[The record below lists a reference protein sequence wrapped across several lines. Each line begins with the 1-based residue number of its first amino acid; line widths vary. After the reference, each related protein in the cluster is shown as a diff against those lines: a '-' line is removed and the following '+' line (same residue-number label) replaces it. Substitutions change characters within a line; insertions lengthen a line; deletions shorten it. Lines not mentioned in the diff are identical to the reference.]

1 MPKGKVRLDRWV
13 VSCGLV
19 ATRERARSMI
29 LAGRVR
35 VSDRC
40 IDKPGSWIDP
50 GEPVTLIQ
58 PDHPYVSRGGV
69 KLEGALRSF
78 GIKPEGKVALDVG
91 ASTGGFTHCLLLHG
105 ASKVYAVD
113 VGYGQFAWEL
123 RQDPRVVLYERT
135 NIRYLERRRIGEPI
149 DLAAADVSFISL
161 KMVIPSVRP
170 FLSAKAELVCLIK
183 PQFEV
188 GKGKVGKGGVVKDP
202 DLHESVLR
210 DMEGF
215 AGAQGFEVC
224 GIEESCLRGPMG
236 NREFFL
242 YLRNPAPVSAET
254 GKSGGLLDEA

>member
-1 MPKGKVRLDRWV
+1 MPKGKVRLDKWLI
-13 VSCGLV
+13 SSGLA

-29 LAGRVR
+29 LAGCVR

-40 IDKPGSWIDP
+40 LDKPGSWIDP
-50 GEPVTLIQ
+50 AASVTLVR

-69 KLEGALRSF
+69 KLEGALRDF
-78 GIKPEGKVALDVG
+78 GIRPEGKVAMDVG

-105 ASKVYAVD
+105 AARVYAVD

-123 RQDPRVVLYERT
+123 RQDPRVVLHERT
-135 NIRYLERRRIGEPI
+135 NIRYLDRQRIGEPI

-161 KMVIPSVRP
+161 KRVIPVVRL
-170 FLSAKAELVCLIK
+170 FLAAKAEFLCLIK

-188 GKGKVGKGGVVKDP
+188 GKGKVGKGGVVRNL
-202 DLHESVLR
+202 DLLESVLR

-215 AGAQGFEVC
+215 ARNEGFEVC
-224 GIEESCLRGPMG
+224 GTQESCLQGPMG

-242 YLRNPAPVSAET
+242 YLRNSVPLFSEA
-254 GKSGGLLDEA
+254 GKSDGSWVGR